1 MANKTDAS
9 GCFVFLT
16 IVVGL
21 VFWQVSLILIS
32 ISIIIAIV
40 ISLQNQG
47 FSEYARKW
55 EKIHVLSP
63 CVYKGQ
69 YGFIEGVTVD
79 GGHITMSIKPIRTL
93 LPNSSISSDTF
104 STKISTGSFQHAMRQ
119 LFKQNSIEYLQGVSV
134 ELSAIESALKCHEQF
149 IWCVESMNAL
159 VKMSDQ
165 IDRALSL
172 AHGNPLLEPSVPAM
186 EFAKAKITNESLS
199 ITKAKE
205 FSLDTLKDL
214 VDYLSVPEELR
225 QLSEITELE
234 SVISI
239 RHDNLRTSFNE
250 LLEFNN
256 EYVKLIR

>member
-16 IVVGL
+16 IVSDWFFGKYHL
-21 VFWQVSLILIS
+21 FDFHFL
-32 ISIIIAIV
+32 IIAIV
-40 ISLQNQG
+40 VSLQNQG

-79 GGHITMSIKPIRTL
+79 GGHITLSIKPIRTL

-159 VKMSDQ
+159 V
-165 IDRALSL
+165 RC
-172 AHGNPLLEPSVPAM
+172 P
-186 EFAKAKITNESLS
+186 T
-199 ITKAKE
+199 
-205 FSLDTLKDL
+205 
-214 VDYLSVPEELR
+214 
-225 QLSEITELE
+225 
-234 SVISI
+234 
-239 RHDNLRTSFNE
+239 
-250 LLEFNN
+250 
-256 EYVKLIR
+256 KLIELYR